1 MRQEF
6 WVAAG
11 AEHGQCAEARGAGGM
26 VAASRALHSPV
37 ILLLQRMRHKARVRV
52 VASEQCASG
61 STLLC
66 VSIGG
71 RKAMVAIWRC
81 DGDRDGDVCGRG
93 DSRVLQQ
100 VTGSDT
106 RCVCVCAEPNTSLF
120 LFKTKGQ
127 IN

>member
-26 VAASRALHSPV
+26 VAASRAQHAPV

-71 RKAMVAIWRC
+71 RMVMVVAMAMVM
-81 DGDRDGDVCGRG
+81 DGDGDGDG
-93 DSRVLQQ
+93 
-100 VTGSDT
+100 
-106 RCVCVCAEPNTSLF
+106 EW
-120 LFKTKGQ
+120 
-127 IN
+127 